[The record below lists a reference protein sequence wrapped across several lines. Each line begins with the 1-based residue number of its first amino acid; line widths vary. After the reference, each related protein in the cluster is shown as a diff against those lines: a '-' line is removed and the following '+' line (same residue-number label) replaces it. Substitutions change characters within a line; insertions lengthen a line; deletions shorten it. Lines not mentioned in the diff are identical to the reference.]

1 MRYYFDTSALLK
13 RYIKESGSEVIDDT
27 IDKAHEILV
36 SALTHIEAIS
46 ALRRLLSEG
55 KICKADYKNIK
66 SELDKDFKDFTI
78 LPILQKTLNK
88 AYQIVDAEDLRT
100 LDAIQLATVII
111 ASENIDKLVA
121 ADQRLLSAADN
132 NNIVTLDPLK

>member
-13 RYIKESGSEVIDDT
+13 RYIKEPGSEVIDDT

-36 SALTHIEAIS
+36 SAFTHIEAIS

-55 KICKADYKNIK
+55 KICKDDYNNIK
-66 SELDKDFKDFTI
+66 SELNKDFKDFTI
-78 LPILQKTLNK
+78 LPILQETLNK

-111 ASENIDKLVA
+111 ASENIDILVA
-121 ADQRLLSAADN
+121 ADQRLLSAANN
-132 NNIVTLDPLK
+132 NNIVTIDPLK

>member
-55 KICKADYKNIK
+55 KCIFRSKPNSDSAVN
-66 SELDKDFKDFTI
+66 
-78 LPILQKTLNK
+78 
-88 AYQIVDAEDLRT
+88 RT
-100 LDAIQLATVII
+100 AIPEIT
-111 ASENIDKLVA
+111 EH
-121 ADQRLLSAADN
+121 
-132 NNIVTLDPLK
+132 

>member
-13 RYIKESGSEVIDDT
+13 RYIKESGSDVIDDT
-27 IDKAHEILV
+27 IDKADEILV
-36 SALTHIEAIS
+36 SPLTRIEAIS

-55 KICKADYKNIK
+55 KICITDYKNIK

-78 LPILQKTLNK
+78 LPISQKTLNK
-88 AYQIVDAEDLRT
+88 AYQIVDAEDIRT